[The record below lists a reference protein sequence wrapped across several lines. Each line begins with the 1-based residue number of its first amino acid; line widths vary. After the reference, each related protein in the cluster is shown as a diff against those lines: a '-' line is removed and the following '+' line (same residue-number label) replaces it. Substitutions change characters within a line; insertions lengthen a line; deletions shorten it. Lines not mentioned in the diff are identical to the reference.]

1 MTYFMLPGMTA
12 KETIRALGGSK
23 ALAEILGLTHAAV
36 RNWSAIGFFPP
47 RLYLTISKLA
57 NERKV
62 YLDETLFRERS
73 NGKAAAE

>member
-1 MTYFMLPGMTA
+1 MVLPMTA

-23 ALAEILGLTHAAV
+23 ALADDLGLTHAAV

-47 RLYLTISKLA
+47 RLYLTISRLA
-57 NERKV
+57 QERQV
-62 YLDETLFRERS
+62 FLDASLFRERP